1 MKKLLKL
8 LPVFVFLF
16 FLTGCGTQKYELA
29 IAESGAISMEASIT
43 RSDVSNTLFSDY
55 GISEDQISEKVE
67 EEFKYYEK
75 KGFKTEYKSD
85 VIKISKDYKNADEFN
100 KEIKQMVKDKRI
112 GLNIQLQKGSNFLVQ
127 NKYTLTGRLNYFIP
141 KPFMDKVEKAKKEEG
156 GLKNLEDYSKTIGK
170 ENVSLNVYYPKGAT
184 VKYMETASESDN
196 YVSFFSTSNGL
207 VEDQE
212 DNVGMTIEFMNVMMI
227 VIIVVVILVIGGVI
241 AFIMIKRRQDEE
253 EEYDEDDEDYD
264 DEDYDYNDEYEEDEE
279 E

>member
-1 MKKLLKL
+1 MKKILKL

-16 FLTGCGTQKYELA
+16 FLAGCGTQKYELA

-227 VIIVVVILVIGGVI
+227 VIIVAVILVIGGVI
-241 AFIMIKRRQDEE
+241 AFFVIRKRQAE

-264 DEDYDYNDEYEEDEE
+264 YDDEYEEDEE
-279 E
+279 

>member
-16 FLTGCGTQKYELA
+16 FLAGCGTQKYELA

-43 RSDVSNTLFSDY
+43 RSDVYNTLFSDY

-100 KEIKQMVKDKRI
+100 KEIKQMVKDKKI
-112 GLNIQLQKGSNFLVQ
+112 GLNIQLQKGSNFLIQ

-212 DNVGMTIEFMNVMMI
+212 DNVGMTVEFMNVMMI
-227 VIIVVVILVIGGVI
+227 VIIIVVILVIGGVI
-241 AFIMIKRRQDEE
+241 AFFVIRKRQAE

-264 DEDYDYNDEYEEDEE
+264 DDYDDYEEDEE
-279 E
+279 

>member
-8 LPVFVFLF
+8 LPIFAFLF

-29 IAESGAISMEASIT
+29 IAESGSISMEASIT

-67 EEFKYYEK
+67 EEFKYYQK

-241 AFIMIKRRQDEE
+241 AFIMIKKRQDEE

-264 DEDYDYNDEYEEDEE
+264 DEDYDCNDEYEEDKE
-279 E
+279 

>member
-1 MKKLLKL
+1 MKKILKL

-16 FLTGCGTQKYELA
+16 FLAGCGTQKYELA

-112 GLNIQLQKGSNFLVQ
+112 GLVQ

-227 VIIVVVILVIGGVI
+227 FIIVAVILVIGGVI
-241 AFIMIKRRQDEE
+241 AFILIKKRQDE

-264 DEDYDYNDEYEEDEE
+264 EDYDYDDEYEGDEE
-279 E
+279 

>member
-1 MKKLLKL
+1 MKKILKL

-16 FLTGCGTQKYELA
+16 FLAGCGTQKYELA

-227 VIIVVVILVIGGVI
+227 VIIVVILVIGGVI
-241 AFIMIKRRQDEE
+241 AFIMIKKRQDE

-264 DEDYDYNDEYEEDEE
+264 EGYDYDYDDEYEGDDEE
-279 E
+279 

>member
-1 MKKLLKL
+1 MKKILKL

-16 FLTGCGTQKYELA
+16 FLAGCGTQKYELA

-241 AFIMIKRRQDEE
+241 AFILIRKRQAE

-264 DEDYDYNDEYEEDEE
+264 EGYDYDDEYEGDNEE
-279 E
+279 